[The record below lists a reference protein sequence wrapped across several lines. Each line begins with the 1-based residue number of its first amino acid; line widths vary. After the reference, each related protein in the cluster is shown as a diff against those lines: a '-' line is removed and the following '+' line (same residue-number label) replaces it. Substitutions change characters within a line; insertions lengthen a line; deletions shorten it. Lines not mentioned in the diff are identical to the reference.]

1 MRSVPLVDNP
11 HCGRGA
17 HGRPVRIGESRDGA
31 GWGPT
36 PTQPG
41 GCGGPG
47 SEGEP
52 HRPGASPPR
61 RWREK
66 AEYRTTRKRGSGPR
80 QHVGESPTHAGLRR
94 QCRWKPAAADRG
106 PPTSPTPSRA
116 LGRTRPARR
125 RRQHPVRLRAKPG
138 EPATAVKARRKLS
151 SVVRAAD
158 NVSRPVH
165 SPRSRWDPFIPHSR
179 HSATCL
185 PTNVGSP
192 RASADAGGCTYVNTR
207 IENPGG
213 TGLYPQRNVQE
224 QFPQRFQ
231 TPQAIS
237 LHGWFRVSHSY
248 RFDTRPPQVAPWRKG
263 K

>member
-1 MRSVPLVDNP
+1 MRIGKDLMRSLTLVDNP
-11 HCGRGA
+11 HCRRGA

-151 SVVRAAD
+151 PAVRAAD

-179 HSATCL
+179 HTATRL
-185 PTNVGSP
+185 PTNVGTP
-192 RASADAGGCTYVNTR
+192 RASADTGGCTSVNTR
-207 IENPGG
+207 IENPGR
-213 TGLYPQRNVQE
+213 TGLSPQIDS
-224 QFPQRFQ
+224 Q
-231 TPQAIS
+231 T
-237 LHGWFRVSHSY
+237 
-248 RFDTRPPQVAPWRKG
+248 
-263 K
+263 